1 MLPTLCNSDSQNAQP
16 SLLAIVDRMLLLLPF
31 TYISL
36 EERLVKTGIKVSNPP
51 QVLAKKMTVLYH
63 VAQQQLSK
71 QSHYDWGL
79 RALTAVLRMAGKLR
93 RDSPGLSEI
102 MVLMRALR

>member
-1 MLPTLCNSDSQNAQP
+1 MNMMC
-16 SLLAIVDRMLLLLPF
+16 PF
-31 TYISL
+31 H
-36 EERLVKTGIKVSNPP
+36 
-51 QVLAKKMTVLYH
+51 QVLAKKMTVLYQ

-102 MVLMRALR
+102 MVLMRALRYTGNYCNSMLKYINN

>member
-1 MLPTLCNSDSQNAQP
+1 M
-16 SLLAIVDRMLLLLPF
+16 
-31 TYISL
+31 
-36 EERLVKTGIKVSNPP
+36 
-51 QVLAKKMTVLYH
+51 LYH

-102 MVLMRALR
+102 MVLMRALRYEIITIIAHYRSLLVHIRRLRAHRFVQLFEETKKTHD

>member
-1 MLPTLCNSDSQNAQP
+1 
-16 SLLAIVDRMLLLLPF
+16 
-31 TYISL
+31 
-36 EERLVKTGIKVSNPP
+36 
-51 QVLAKKMTVLYH
+51 MTVLYK
-63 VAQQQLSK
+63 VAREQLSK

-102 MVLMRALR
+102 MVLMRALRY